1 MKVAL
6 AVVAALAMAAPSYA
20 KPKKKMLGGGDTC
33 GTATGIICTGCP
45 GDQSINYTD
54 TGTTTGAANDNSSV
68 PMACNGGS
76 NPNFTG
82 VGGPDVVYV
91 FTANAPNG
99 TTNLTITVTP
109 IMPDITYDPAIYVLA
124 SCSTCRAK
132 RDENGTGQPETIPA
146 GVFYPAGSHYIFV
159 DSALSPPNT
168 AASGNYRI
176 DVTGFVPV
184 ELMKLEIE

>member
-6 AVVAALAMAAPSYA
+6 AVVATLALAAPSYA
-20 KPKKKMLGGGDTC
+20 KSKKTLAGGETC
-33 GTATGIICTGCP
+33 ATATGIICTGCP

-54 TGTTTGAANDNSSV
+54 TGTTTGAVNDVSSV

-82 VGGPDVVYV
+82 VSGPDVVYV
-91 FTANAPNG
+91 FTSSAPSG

-109 IMPDITYDPAIYVLA
+109 IMPDNAFDPAIYVLSNCGA
-124 SCSTCRAK
+124 CRAK
-132 RDENGTGQPETIPA
+132 RDENLAGQPETIPA
-146 GVFYPAGSHYIFV
+146 GIFYAPGSHHIFI
-159 DSALSPPNT
+159 DSALAVPNT
-168 AASGNYRI
+168 NASGNYRI

-184 ELMKLEIE
+184 ELMRLEVE